1 MSHSKKYKE
10 IYTKYKNIQMQIL
23 NIISGVIKF
32 LKATNKL
39 TASGVNTSVAEGLQQ
54 DVNSPIVGKEN
65 LFSQKLSRSHSN
77 LIN

>member
-1 MSHSKKYKE
+1 MSHSKKS
-10 IYTKYKNIQMQIL
+10 IL
-23 NIISGVIKF
+23 NIKIYKCKYLEYYLRCYKI

-54 DVNSPIVGKEN
+54 DVNIPIVGKEN